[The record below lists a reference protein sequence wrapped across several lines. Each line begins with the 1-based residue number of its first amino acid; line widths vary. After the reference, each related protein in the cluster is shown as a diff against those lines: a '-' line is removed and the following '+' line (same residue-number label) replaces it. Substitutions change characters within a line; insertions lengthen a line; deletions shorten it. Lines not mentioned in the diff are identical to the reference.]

1 MEDDRHVKPLSNADV
16 RQHAKRL
23 RKFFGLDHER
33 RIDLI
38 ACLKSNRIWTVRGEL
53 PLAFHVRPDAEMQEA
68 DAKTTAGKN
77 GILIEMRQSV
87 FQRLE
92 VGEGRARH
100 TAAHELGHAVLHDGA
115 EMPRLARGNVTP
127 TWIAAYKSSEH
138 QVKVFA
144 PAFLINDE
152 IAETLQSAS
161 DIAIEFGIS
170 LESASIYYGE
180 LLERRERDQTAKK
193 IRAIADELAEAVAPS
208 APKIHF
214 LSQPCYNC
222 GESTLFPVGNKIM
235 CQSCNQ
241 IYDQLQDGDPG
252 FES

>member
-1 MEDDRHVKPLSNADV
+1 MEDDRRVKPLSNVEV

-23 RKFFGLDHER
+23 RRFFGVERER

-38 ACLKSNRIWTVRGEL
+38 ACLRSSRIWTVRGEL
-53 PLAFHVRPDAEMQEA
+53 PLAFHIRPDADMQEA
-68 DAKTTAGKN
+68 DAKTTADKN

-100 TAAHELGHAVLHDGA
+100 TAAHELGHAVLHNGA

-127 TWIAAYKSSEH
+127 IWIAAYKSSEH

-180 LLERRERDQTAKK
+180 MLERRERDQTARK
-193 IRAIADELAEAVAPS
+193 IRAIADELVESVAPS
-208 APKIHF
+208 ASQPHF

-222 GESTLFPVGNKIM
+222 GQPTVFPVGSKFM
-235 CQSCNQ
+235 CKTCDK

-252 FES
+252 FEG

>member
-1 MEDDRHVKPLSNADV
+1 MEDDRQVKPLTNADV

-23 RKFFGLDHER
+23 RKFFGVEHER

-38 ACLKSNRIWTVRGEL
+38 VCLRSSSIWTVRGEL
-53 PLAFHVRPDAEMQEA
+53 PLAFHVRPDAEMNGA
-68 DAKTTAGKN
+68 DAKTTTGKN
-77 GILIEMRQSV
+77 GVLIEMRQSV
-87 FQRLE
+87 FEHLQ
-92 VGEGRARH
+92 VGDGRARH
-100 TAAHELGHAVLHDGA
+100 TAAHELGHAVLHDGT

-127 TWIAAYKSSEH
+127 AWIPAYESAEH

-144 PAFLINDE
+144 SAFLINDE
-152 IAETLQSAS
+152 VAQTLQSAS
-161 DIAIEFGIS
+161 DIALEFGIS
-170 LESASIYYGE
+170 LQSAEIYYE
-180 LLERRERDQTAKK
+180 ALIERREREQTAKK

-208 APKIHF
+208 ATKTHF

-241 IYDQLQDGDPG
+241 IYAQLQDGDPG
-252 FES
+252 FER